1 MYIKG
6 YKKKEEKKLEPLAQ
20 EKEKET
26 CPCCYNRMPKLWLVL
41 WWKFLEEIQETQVKK
56 QNKTKC
62 RGWTNYYIGIYR
74 KLASY
79 FNIRYIEVYR
89 GIQKEVYRG
98 IQKAGLIF

>member
-6 YKKKEEKKLEPLAQ
+6 YKKKKEKKLEPSAQ

-41 WWKFLEEIQETQVKK
+41 WWKLEEIQETQVKK

-62 RGWTNYYIGIYR
+62 RHWTNYYIDIYR

-89 GIQKEVYRG
+89 GRQKEVYRG
-98 IQKAGLIF
+98 IQKAGLLF